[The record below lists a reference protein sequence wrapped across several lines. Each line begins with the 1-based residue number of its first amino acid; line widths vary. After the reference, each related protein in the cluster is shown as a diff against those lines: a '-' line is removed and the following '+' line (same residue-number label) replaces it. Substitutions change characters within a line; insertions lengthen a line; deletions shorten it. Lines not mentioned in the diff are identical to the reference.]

1 MAKGLPIAALRRL
14 LPWGVFG
21 FVLCVTTGALFVLGF
36 QANLPVNAYDVIR
49 TDTWLQLKLL
59 FILLA
64 GMNLLAFYVSGMSR
78 AVDGLGPGDDA
89 PLLAKVIAGASL
101 FLWLGVIYFG
111 RLIPEGLR
119 L

>member
-1 MAKGLPIAALRRL
+1 MSAVPVGDRLR
-14 LPWGVFG
+14 
-21 FVLCVTTGALFVLGF
+21 AE
-36 QANLPVNAYDVIR
+36 QANA
-49 TDTWLQLKLL
+49 KL
-59 FILLA
+59 IHQCA
-64 GMNLLAFYVSGMSR
+64 GFKRMV
-78 AVDGLGPGDDA
+78 